1 MLTSSDINQV
11 HYEPEFSIDDA
22 NEMISACKTA
32 LFEVKPDLFSVLV
45 VIEKLETRIKA
56 VEYDQSVVKNLMQ
69 ENQLLSTEIENIK
82 LQLIT
87 ERLVFMNQRVRQVM
101 QDCANLQR
109 AITETQQKEH
119 SPFVAEFK
127 ISD

>member
-1 MLTSSDINQV
+1 MFTYSDINQV

-32 LFEVKPDLFSVLV
+32 LFDVKPDLFSVLV

-127 ISD
+127 ISN

>member
-1 MLTSSDINQV
+1 MTSSDINQV
-11 HYEPEFSIDDA
+11 YYEPEFSIDDA

-32 LFEVKPDLFSVLV
+32 LFDVKPDLFSVLI

-127 ISD
+127 ISN

>member
-1 MLTSSDINQV
+1 MTYSDINQV
-11 HYEPEFSIDDA
+11 YYEPEFSIDDA

-32 LFEVKPDLFSVLV
+32 LFDVKPDLFSVLV

-56 VEYDQSVVKNLMQ
+56 VEYDQCVVKNLMQ
-69 ENQLLSTEIENIK
+69 ENQLLSAEIENIK

-87 ERLVFMNQRVRQVM
+87 DRLAFMNQRVRQIM
-101 QDCANLQR
+101 EDCAILQR
-109 AITETQQKEH
+109 AITETQQQER

>member
-32 LFEVKPDLFSVLV
+32 LFDVKPDLFSVLV

-69 ENQLLSTEIENIK
+69 ENQLLSTEIEKIK

-87 ERLVFMNQRVRQVM
+87 DRLVFMNQRVRQVM

-109 AITETQQKEH
+109 AITETQQQEH
-119 SPFVAEFK
+119 SPFIAEFK
-127 ISD
+127 ISN

>member
-1 MLTSSDINQV
+1 MLPHSNIHQI

-22 NEMISACKTA
+22 NEMISTCKTA
-32 LFEVKPDLFSVLV
+32 LFDVEPDLFSVLV
-45 VIEKLETRIKA
+45 VFEKLETRIKA
-56 VEYDQSVVKNLMQ
+56 VEYDQCVVKNLMQ

-109 AITETQQKEH
+109 AITETQQQEH

>member
-1 MLTSSDINQV
+1 MTYSDINQV
-11 HYEPEFSIDDA
+11 YYEPEFSIDDA

-32 LFEVKPDLFSVLV
+32 LFDVKPDLFSVLV

-56 VEYDQSVVKNLMQ
+56 VEYDQCVVKNLMQ
-69 ENQLLSTEIENIK
+69 ENQLLSAEIENIK

-87 ERLVFMNQRVRQVM
+87 DHLAFMNQRVRQIM
-101 QDCANLQR
+101 EDCAILQR
-109 AITETQQKEH
+109 AITETQQQER

>member
-22 NEMISACKTA
+22 NEMISMCKTA
-32 LFEVKPDLFSVLV
+32 LFDVKPDLFSVLV

-56 VEYDQSVVKNLMQ
+56 VEYDQCVVKNLMQ

>member
-1 MLTSSDINQV
+1 MTSSDINQV
-11 HYEPEFSIDDA
+11 YYEPEFSIDDA

-32 LFEVKPDLFSVLV
+32 LFDVKPDLFSVLI

-69 ENQLLSTEIENIK
+69 ENQLLSTEIEKIK

-87 ERLVFMNQRVRQVM
+87 DRLVFMKPKGQASYARLRKFAKSYHRNSTT
-101 QDCANLQR
+101 R
-109 AITETQQKEH
+109 A
-119 SPFVAEFK
+119 FAFRR
-127 ISD
+127 

>member
-56 VEYDQSVVKNLMQ
+56 VEYDQCVVKNLMQ
-69 ENQLLSTEIENIK
+69 ENQLLSAEIENIK

-127 ISD
+127 ISN